1 MEDEKRKN
9 KRLRVDGYLVQFND
23 NDLLYTGVV
32 ENVSLT
38 GLRVKFCR
46 RNTKLMVKNSVSW
59 ERKPFEHRAPE
70 YRLVFSTKPD
80 GAPAASTDW
89 HKAHNS
95 SSYALAA
102 RPRWKAKTDDVTR
115 IGFNITRY
123 SEDWRQFVLQI
134 LPMRS
139 LLPSPALAGP
149 SSQGYLAHPSAVCG
163 GKNCPERKYCKDHD
177 KSLAGGVSDLVYGN
191 VQAR

>member
-89 HKAHNS
+89 HKS
-95 SSYALAA
+95 S
-102 RPRWKAKTDDVTR
+102 
-115 IGFNITRY
+115 
-123 SEDWRQFVLQI
+123 
-134 LPMRS
+134 
-139 LLPSPALAGP
+139 
-149 SSQGYLAHPSAVCG
+149 
-163 GKNCPERKYCKDHD
+163 
-177 KSLAGGVSDLVYGN
+177 
-191 VQAR
+191 